1 MLIQSVIFAGTN
13 QFDQETIIVGGDEY
27 FPPFEYIDTNGVYKG
42 FNIDI
47 MHAIAIEMGLDIEI
61 QPMKWKT
68 VKVALEEG
76 RIDAIQGITYTYE
89 REKKIA
95 FSEPYLVSSQTIFI
109 PITND
114 YIKSLRDLHNK
125 TISVQEKDVANEMV
139 EKIVGVKILK
149 ADSQLEAL
157 EQLINGHA
165 DAYVGNK
172 LTGLY
177 SIQKYKYSDQV
188 KMIGSPINPK
198 DYGIGVKRGNEDLL
212 EIMDEGLQIIKK
224 NGSYDKIYDKWFGE
238 EIVSTKDAL
247 KTYIYMFLAAVVALS
262 LIVLVNMRMNSL
274 LRNEV
279 NKRTKEIAQSNVFK
293 EHIIDS
299 FSGGLMTFDIRGRVL
314 SINKNVSKIC
324 QLDAATML
332 NKKLSETF
340 IGEFV
345 NETLFFSVLSSGDV
359 YTNCES
365 TVTIS
370 GHERIIEYNVF
381 PIKDTDDLIQGV
393 TITFDDITVRRE
405 NNEQIKRRDKFES
418 IGRLTANIAHE
429 IRNPLTAIKTYIELI
444 PKKMNNLEFQEQIV
458 KDVPQVIERLNDLIT
473 ELLEYARPREA
484 QKTLFPLDRPIVEV
498 KSLIDGELNKNGIQL
513 ELDIIP
519 ECLVRMDSQQLKQ
532 ILLNLLI
539 NSIEAVKNCAL
550 PKISIKTVRGE
561 EGYYVEIIDNG
572 IGIAKDDLT
581 IIFEPFFTK
590 KSSGTGLGLSIAQQL
605 AEENDGL
612 LTVESTQNVGT
623 TMRLYLPLASA
634 NNGEL
639 NEKIINN
646 R

>member
-444 PKKMNNLEFQEQIV
+444 PKKINNLEFQEQIV

-519 ECLVRMDSQQLKQ
+519 ECFVRMDSQQLKQ

-539 NSIEAVKNCAL
+539 NSIEAVKNCVH

-561 EGYYVEIIDNG
+561 EGYYVEIVDNG

-612 LTVESTQNVGT
+612 LTVESSQNVGT

-634 NNGEL
+634 NDGEL